1 MGKNEIRVQYSGFI
15 IFTAQIL
22 SVITGLVFTLLLTRS
37 MNTSEYGVWT
47 NIFDYTGYFL
57 LFSGLIPF
65 WATRFVARG
74 QEGTIKTSTVAN
86 LVIALASVAIYFPVI
101 TIVSQAIGT
110 QAYLPIY
117 FIAALYILNNYVVLN
132 LESCLRSVKPQVI
145 GYGLLLEEVV
155 KVAIA
160 FIIIVGLG
168 QLFLGAIL
176 SLTLSAL
183 IQILYYL
190 RLLAG
195 EFKQKIRWSYLK
207 EWFKGSAVILY
218 NAAGLQL
225 LAFVF
230 ILLFY
235 YGGSDTRA
243 YYQAAFTFT
252 NIIMYAS
259 SLAFAVYPKLLAKD
273 CPDEQV
279 GSSFRLVMMFAIPLA
294 ALTIAMSTS
303 FLTVLNLAY
312 SVAWPVL
319 IMLTIDTLVVL
330 VSQFYSSCLMGAEA
344 FDAEGKI
351 PFRQLFRTKI
361 FKVFSLTFIQAAIAL
376 PLVYFVLTEMESAG
390 SVQLVVY
397 VVVINIGVHV
407 STLFGLYLF
416 MRNSAR
422 IPVDWR
428 SMAKY
433 VAASLIMA
441 LALYLSPYPSTLLLT
456 IAKTAVGMGIYIG
469 LLLAIDK
476 QARGLLK
483 LIIEEIKGTLQQLL
497 PKKNQ

>member
-1 MGKNEIRVQYSGFI
+1 LGKNEIRVQYSGFI

-22 SVITGLVFTLLLTRS
+22 SIITGLAFTLLLTRS

-74 QEGTIKTSTVAN
+74 QEGAIKTSTAAN
-86 LVIALASVAIYFPVI
+86 FILALASMAIYFPVI
-101 TIVSQAIGT
+101 TLITQAVGT

-117 FIAALYILNNYVVLN
+117 LIAALYIFNTFMLLN
-132 LESCLRSVKPQVI
+132 LEGCLRAVRPQAI
-145 GYGLLLEEVV
+145 GYGLLIEEVV
-155 KVAIA
+155 KVTVA
-160 FIIIVGLG
+160 FVIIVGLG

-183 IQILYYL
+183 IQIVYYV

-195 EFKQKIRWSYLK
+195 EFKQKIRWRYLK

-235 YGGSDTRA
+235 FGGSDARA
-243 YYQAAFTFT
+243 YYQAAFTFS
-252 NIIMYAS
+252 NIIMYAA
-259 SLAFAVYPKLLAKD
+259 SLAFALYPKLLAKD

-294 ALTIAMSTS
+294 AITIAMSAS

-330 VSQFYSSCLMGAEA
+330 VSQFYSSYLMGAEA

-361 FKVFSLTFIQAAIAL
+361 FKVFSLTFIQSAIAL
-376 PLVYFVLTEMESAG
+376 PLVYFVLTEMQSAG

-397 VVVINIGVHV
+397 VVAINIGVHV
-407 STLFGLYLF
+407 STLFGLYFF

-433 VAASLIMA
+433 VAAALVMA
-441 LALYLSPYPSTLLLT
+441 LALYLSPYSSTLLLT
-456 IAKTAVGMGIYIG
+456 IAKTAIGMGIYIG
-469 LLLAIDK
+469 LLLVIDK

-483 LIIEEIKGTLQQLL
+483 LIIEEIKGTLQQFL
-497 PKKNQ
+497 PKKNR